1 MKKMRTRKQS
11 RRSSESP
18 KRNKP
23 AASGSIFGRQ
33 SSFFHF
39 AFVSGATARDAGT
52 VRLSIISSCACSC
65 TQCP

>member
-1 MKKMRTRKQS
+1 MERMRTRKKS

-23 AASGSIFGRQ
+23 AASGPIFGRQ

-39 AFVSGATARDAGT
+39 AFGPGPTARDAGT
-52 VRLSIISSCACSC
+52 VKFSTCVYRKPHPI
-65 TQCP
+65 